1 MEASPPQDVETQT
14 RAEEGRR
21 DTRDSE
27 ESLEVQTED
36 EEAFLESQERF
47 YATRRGKRDSGASS
61 TQPLLGK
68 D

>member
-1 MEASPPQDVETQT
+1 MQDVEAQS

-36 EEAFLESQERF
+36 EEAFLEKQELF
-47 YATRRGKRDSGASS
+47 YATRRGRRDSGASS